1 MSAQINNPQP
11 AVPSGIMGAAVA
23 AWVGLSPPI
32 KSVITSMLLV
42 GATAVT
48 TWLVKVGIID
58 SADQAAVTGYIV
70 TGGGIAI
77 MAAIVWWKSYSNTK
91 AAMIA
96 AIPPN
101 DLIKAVND
109 APNGR
114 KVVDASSP
122 SPMVTTAK
130 PLPTQATEPLK

>member
-1 MSAQINNPQP
+1 MASA
-11 AVPSGIMGAAVA
+11 AA
-23 AWVGLSPPI
+23 AWASLSPPV
-32 KSVITSMLLV
+32 KSVITSMLLI
-42 GATAVT
+42 GAAKASD
-48 TWLVKVGIID
+48 WLVAAGFIP
-58 SADQAAVTGYIV
+58 ADQQAAFTGYLV
-70 TGGGIAI
+70 TAGGVLL
-77 MAAIVWWKSYSNTK
+77 MALIVWWKARAQTK

-122 SPMVTTAK
+122 SPMVATAK
-130 PLPTQATEPLK
+130 PVS